1 MSFLPK
7 RIKKKDENKG
17 KSPMELLEAAL
28 TKFGDAMSGKTLND
42 AELNKSETKAKKQEE
57 TLQKIEAAT
66 TESSSSGSTA
76 EPIVT
81 GVAAGED
88 IPIPIVGLDKLDADQ
103 FLMPRFGLVNEFG
116 NSMVDLN

>member
-1 MSFLPK
+1 MMLS
-7 RIKKKDENKG
+7 
-17 KSPMELLEAAL
+17 
-28 TKFGDAMSGKTLND
+28 
-42 AELNKSETKAKKQEE
+42 LNKSETKKLKNKKRHCKRLRQQ
-57 TLQKIEAAT
+57 LLNLLLVGQLL
-66 TESSSSGSTA
+66 